1 MTGVKATAPTRAWRG
16 TLCALSLSGALLAG
30 GCVTNEQALQEHEQE
45 VAVDA
50 AQLEQFLADKP
61 QALKPYYEVLMR
73 QGRRNQVLNNMR
85 IGTAALGL
93 GEHDAAA
100 RAFDEAL
107 AGIETIYADNE
118 QAAEARSVWVRE
130 NAKDFKGEPYERAMA
145 YYYRGLLYL
154 REGDYQNARASFKGG
169 QLQDAFAEEDQ
180 DRADFALLYYLEGWA
195 SHCNGDDQ
203 LAEDAF
209 AEALKHNPSLILPR
223 DDHGL
228 LLVRETGSG
237 PIKQAVGDYQ
247 EQLTFAPGPQDGA
260 LLAEF
265 TVGEHTAIAP
275 EAEDVFYQAS
285 TRGGRQVDHILGQ
298 KAQFKENLDATGDV
312 LTTAGGM
319 SAAAGM
325 MGGSSDAAM
334 VGALLM
340 IAGAVAEES
349 AKAARAEADVRTW
362 DNLPGEV
369 KLATLPLPAEAG
381 EGRVRLFGRDGAPLD
396 GSEQPFRYQAA
407 GACAV
412 AWTRSDD
419 PSDIPLRAPGSGG
432 PAEG

>member
-1 MTGVKATAPTRAWRG
+1 MRFGKAGARGGAWRRAACVASVAG
-16 TLCALSLSGALLAG
+16 GLLAG
-30 GCVTNEQALQEHEQE
+30 GCVTNEQALQEHEKE
-45 VAVDA
+45 VAVEP
-50 AQLEQFLADKP
+50 AQLQQFLADKP
-61 QALKPYYEVLMR
+61 EALQPFYEVLMR

-85 IGTAALGL
+85 IGAAALGL
-93 GEHDAAA
+93 GEYEAAE

-107 AGIETIYADNE
+107 AGIETIYADNPQAE
-118 QAAEARSVWVRE
+118 QARSVWVRE

-195 SHCNGDDQ
+195 SHCNGDAQ

-209 AEALKHNPSLILPR
+209 AEALKHNAELILPQS
-223 DDHGL
+223 DHGL
-228 LLVRETGSG
+228 LLVRESGEG
-237 PIKQAVGDYQ
+237 PIKQAAGDYQ
-247 EQLTFAPGPQDGA
+247 EQLTFAPGAQEEA

-265 TVGEHTAIAP
+265 TVGDHTAIAP
-275 EAEDVFYQAS
+275 EAEDLFYQAS

-298 KAQFKENLDATGDV
+298 KAQFKETLDATGDA
-312 LTTAGGM
+312 LSTAGGV
-319 SAAAGM
+319 SAAAGL
-325 MGGSSDAAM
+325 MGGNSDAAM

-340 IAGAVAEES
+340 IAGAVADES

-362 DNLPGEV
+362 DNLPGDV
-369 KLATLPLPAEAG
+369 KLATLPLPAAAG
-381 EGRVRLFGRDGAPLD
+381 EGRVRLFGRDGAPLE
-396 GSEQPFRYQAA
+396 GSERRFRYA
-407 GACAV
+407 GAEGCAI

-419 PSDIPLRAPGSGG
+419 PSDIPPRAPGSGG

>member
-1 MTGVKATAPTRAWRG
+1 MQVFRSAARRRAFVRG
-16 TLCALSLSGALLAG
+16 LFVSGALAVA
-30 GCVTNEQALQEHEQE
+30 GCVTNEAALQEHEKE
-45 VAVDA
+45 VAIDP
-50 AQLEQFLADKP
+50 AQLDAFVADKP
-61 QALKPYYEVLMR
+61 EPLRAHYEILMR
-73 QGRRNQVLNNMR
+73 QGPRNAVLNNMR

-93 GEHDAAA
+93 GAHEAAA
-100 RAFDEAL
+100 KAFDEAL
-107 AGIETIYADNE
+107 AGIETIYADNP
-118 QAAEARSVWVRE
+118 QAEAARSVWTRE

-180 DRADFALLYYLEGWA
+180 NRADFALLYYLEGWA
-195 SHCNGDDQ
+195 SHCNGDAQ
-203 LAEDAF
+203 LADDAF
-209 AEALKHNPSLILPR
+209 AEAVKINGDLILPR
-223 DDHGL
+223 DEHRL

-237 PIKQAVGDYQ
+237 PSKVATGEYD
-247 EQLTFAPGPQDGA
+247 EQLTFREGRREGA

-265 TVGEHTAIAP
+265 TTGGHTTIAP
-275 EAEDVFYQAS
+275 ETEDVFYQAS
-285 TRGGRQVDHILGQ
+285 TRGGRRVDHVLGQ

-312 LTTAGGM
+312 LSTAGGV
-319 SAAAGM
+319 SAAAGL
-325 MGGSSDAAM
+325 MGGNSDAAM

-349 AKAARAEADVRTW
+349 AKAARAEADTRTW
-362 DNLPGEV
+362 DNLPGAV
-369 KLATLPLPAEAG
+369 KLATLPLPSDAG
-381 EGRVRLFGRDGAPLD
+381 DGRTRLFGRDGAPLPD
-396 GSEQPFRYQAA
+396 SERRFTYNKA

-412 AWTRSDD
+412 AWSRSDD